1 MKENKKR
8 RGTKREKQEPPR
20 GSLNFVTFYFSFLL
34 LYMEELLVYIG
45 ARRGIKGGGMADVV
59 LVPTTVV

>member
-20 GSLNFVTFYFSFLL
+20 GSLNFVTFFFLL
-34 LYMEELLVYIG
+34 LYGGVAGIYIG
-45 ARRGIKGGGMADVV
+45 ARRGIKGGGGMADVV